1 MVVRTHLLEQINN
14 CCSDVKVNIWL
25 FQSHYVGSIPIYSSM
40 GMTEQELKEAF
51 VKLYKDLDRI
61 LGRENLSVYKIA
73 ELELLLYS
81 LYPTYS
87 KLIS

>member
-1 MVVRTHLLEQINN
+1 
-14 CCSDVKVNIWL
+14 
-25 FQSHYVGSIPIYSSM
+25 M